1 MMTTAATTARSRSR
15 QRLGRLFDVALF
27 AWGAAAATVLV
38 TNGFNDAR
46 QAPGWPRWLELTYL
60 AGVLLAVP
68 ALLVAGWAKTRL
80 TKLGA
85 VLDDERTEATHTR
98 AMSIALVGVLAV
110 QLPFFFRVETAS
122 VAHAKFTV
130 AAALLTYGAARL
142 WFNRDA

>member
-1 MMTTAATTARSRSR
+1 MTTTTAVTTARSR
-15 QRLGRLFDVALF
+15 QRLGRLVDVALF

-38 TNGFNDAR
+38 TNGLNDAR

-60 AGVLLAVP
+60 VGVLLAVP
-68 ALLVAGWAKTRL
+68 ALLLAGWAKSRL
-80 TKLGA
+80 KKLGA
-85 VLDDERTEATHTR
+85 VLEDERTEATHTR
-98 AMSIALVGVLAV
+98 SMATALVGVLAV

-122 VAHAKFTV
+122 VAQAKFTV